1 MRKTSLWVVALV
13 ALLFT
18 SCGKEDFKSFVGTW
32 GVEKLEYYN
41 IDYAGN
47 PIAASLES
55 YSYDPEDANNS
66 IQLVF
71 REDKTG
77 EMRDGAIDTLWL
89 DYNEETETYETV
101 IYNPDTILV
110 YTFTYSYDKTES
122 ALYMNMK
129 YTYPYVYSRTFMV
142 KVSDLS
148 DNAFTYENEY
158 DVDYMEKA
166 YLKRISNTP
175 LRETGRQMT
184 KHPRKPGSLMGDR

>member
-1 MRKTSLWVVALV
+1 MRKISLWVVALV

-89 DYNEETETYETV
+89 DYNEETDTYETV

-110 YTFTYSYDKTES
+110 
-122 ALYMNMK
+122 
-129 YTYPYVYSRTFMV
+129 
-142 KVSDLS
+142 
-148 DNAFTYENEY
+148 
-158 DVDYMEKA
+158 
-166 YLKRISNTP
+166 
-175 LRETGRQMT
+175 
-184 KHPRKPGSLMGDR
+184 